1 MKREDILE
9 FSNREVQIYL
19 KHNPE
24 LQEGKITDIR
34 EFVVILK
41 DDRGNKS
48 KIDFFDIAMIKGVND
63 GWIFAWVR
71 F

>member
-19 KHNPE
+19 KRNSE
-24 LQEGKITDIR
+24 LIEGKIIDIR
-34 EFVVILK
+34 EFLIILN
-41 DDRGNKS
+41 DNEGNKI

-63 GWIFAWVR
+63 G
-71 F
+71 